1 MIHFGNLY
9 KNSNTKLISDNE
21 LAITLLFN
29 EDLLYEG
36 IDFEYILEESC

>member
-1 MIHFGNLY
+1 MDI
-9 KNSNTKLISDNE
+9 SNYEVTLTDVAKEEIEN
-21 LAITLLFN
+21 IILLFN